1 MPDTA
6 WREEIGR
13 RVVIQQIIVGFL
25 LLGSIGFLAVVA
37 VLVHRGI
44 VEPDPELTRIMHLVL
59 VLFLAGAVAAR
70 LIVPGVIVAQGRRK
84 IAAGQWSPPQ
94 GSAQGD
100 LAALVERTGDAGR
113 LLMVYQMRTIVAA
126 ALLEGVAFFAAI
138 VFMLTQ
144 SIVGLVVAVALIV
157 ALALHIPSRSGVVHW
172 VEEQLELVERER
184 QFGPNG

>member
-6 WREEIGR
+6 WREEVGR
-13 RVVIQQIIVGFL
+13 RVVTQQIIVGGL
-25 LLGSIGFLAVVA
+25 VVGCIAFLAVAA

-44 VEPDPELTRIMHLVL
+44 VEPNAELTQIMHLVL
-59 VLFLAGAVAAR
+59 VLFLASVVAAR
-70 LIVPGVIVAQGRRK
+70 LIVPGAIVARGRRK

-100 LAALVERTGDAGR
+100 LAAFVERTGDAGR

-126 ALLEGVAFFAAI
+126 APLEGVAFFATI

-144 SIVGLVVAVALIV
+144 SIVALAVAVALIV
-157 ALALHIPSRSGVVHW
+157 ALAFHVPSRSGVVHW
-172 VEEQLELVERER
+172 VEEQLQQIERER
-184 QFGPNG
+184 HFGPNG